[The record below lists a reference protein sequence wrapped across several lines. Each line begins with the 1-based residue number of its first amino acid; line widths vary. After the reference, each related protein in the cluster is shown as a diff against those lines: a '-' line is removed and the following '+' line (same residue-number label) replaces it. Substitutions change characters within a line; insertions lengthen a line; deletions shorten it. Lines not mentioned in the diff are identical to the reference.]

1 MGEDAR
7 LERLVEDELGECC
20 EGDVEE
26 RLEELRSV
34 ERSVP
39 EDPATDAAT
48 LDPLGDETRYGL
60 LRVLVAAEE
69 PLCVCELT
77 PLFEVSESAIS
88 HALSDLSEAGLVTR
102 HKEGRWRYYD
112 PTERAEGIADALDAT
127 RGETA

>member
-1 MGEDAR
+1 MSEDAR
-7 LERLVEDELGECC
+7 LERLVADELGECC
-20 EGDVEE
+20 EGDVED
-26 RLEELRSV
+26 RLDELRSV

-39 EDPATDAAT
+39 EDPAGDAAA
-48 LDPLGDETRYGL
+48 LDPLGDETRYRL
-60 LRVLVAAEE
+60 LRVLVAAEK

-88 HALSDLSEAGLVTR
+88 HALSDLSESGLVTR

-112 PTERAEGIADALDAT
+112 ATERADGIADVLDAT